1 MARPDWRY
9 INIPM
14 EQSNALDDIVKRV
27 GKRYG
32 ITNRNELVKA
42 IISDFVQKYEEKND
56 LVQARKAV
64 KLDKKHDAM
73 QPLSIIF

>member
-14 EQSNALDDIVKRV
+14 EQSNALDEIVKNC
-27 GKRYG
+27 KKYG
-32 ITNRNELVKA
+32 ITNRNELVKT
-42 IISDFVQKYEEKND
+42 IISDFIEKYEEKND

-64 KLDKKHDAM
+64 RLDRKHEAM
-73 QPLSIIF
+73 KPLSIIF

>member
-14 EQSNALDDIVKRV
+14 EQSNALDDIVQKV

-32 ITNRNELVKA
+32 LSNRNELVKA
-42 IISDFVQKYEEKND
+42 IISDFVEKYEEKHD

-64 KLDKKHDAM
+64 RLDKKHEAM
-73 QPLSIIF
+73 RPLSIIF

>member
-14 EQSNALDDIVKRV
+14 EQSNALDDIVKKI
-27 GKRYG
+27 GKRNG
-32 ITNRNELVKA
+32 ISNRNELVKS
-42 IISDFVQKYEEKND
+42 IIRDYIEGYEEKHD

-64 KLDKKHDAM
+64 KMDGKHDA
-73 QPLSIIF
+73 

>member
-14 EQSNALDDIVKRV
+14 EQSNALDDIVRKV

-32 ITNRNELVKA
+32 LSNRNELVKA
-42 IISDFVQKYEEKND
+42 IISDFVEKYEEKHD

-64 KLDKKHDAM
+64 RLDKKHEAM
-73 QPLSIIF
+73 RPLSIIF

>member
-14 EQSNALDDIVKRV
+14 EQSNALDDIVKKV
-27 GKRYG
+27 GKKYG
-32 ITNRNELVKA
+32 ISNRNELVKT
-42 IISDFVQKYEEKND
+42 IIRDVIEGYEEKHD

-64 KLDKKHDAM
+64 RLDKKHDAM
-73 QPLSIIF
+73 KPL